1 MTEFQIPNDDLQK
14 NIKHT
19 TQFTTFA
26 SELFM
31 ARRPSIS
38 GDESLPDTRDELTD
52 KESEIVKK
60 APDCLELIGY
70 GLARIVFEHE
80 QTDTVLK
87 IARIGNHP
95 VSDGM
100 KQNQSEVDTFQ
111 ECGDEFSMVP
121 ITDYDEDFLW
131 VQMKKV
137 PLLTETVDEERAEE
151 VEIALSYHFTECPAV
166 DIQEVS
172 DENIGVYD
180 DKGALIDY
188 GGHVPEPTTVDLD
201 RLSPS

>member
-1 MTEFQIPNDDLQK
+1 MELTEEFE
-14 NIKHT
+14 
-19 TQFTTFA
+19 TFA

-38 GDESLPDTRDELTD
+38 GDESLPDTREELTD
-52 KESEIVKK
+52 KESEIVKT
-60 APDCLELIGY
+60 APDRLELIGF
-70 GLARIVFEHE
+70 GLARIVFEDE
-80 QTDTVLK
+80 QTNTVFK

-100 KQNQSEVDTFQ
+100 KQNESEVDTF
-111 ECGDEFSMVP
+111 EEWGDEFSLVP

-151 VEIALSYHFTECPAV
+151 VEIALSYHLAECPAV

-172 DENIGVYD
+172 AENIGVYD
-180 DKGALIDY
+180 EQGALIDY
-188 GGHVPEPTTVDLD
+188 GGNIPEII
-201 RLSPS
+201 SPDSEISPPS